1 MIKNI
6 LITAFLVFTLNINI
20 NANQNKTIAI
30 AGPTA
35 SVSHPIFHMIKTD
48 ALKSLNTNIKFKQ
61 WKNPDELKA
70 LILNKKV
77 DFIAVPITAGS
88 ILYNRGADVQL
99 LSLVMGG
106 ARGIVTSN
114 RSIKTI
120 KDLKGHS
127 IGIASRGG
135 LADSLIKILLEK
147 NGMDYKKDIKI
158 VYTQNSKNSTLLLL
172 KGKIDCAVL
181 SEPRISMA
189 LKKAKSLPTDKTP
202 HKLFFSINLLDTWK
216 KTFNTNTS
224 FAQVG
229 FLAVGDTIKDKKL
242 INIFIQEYKKS
253 LNWYINNPDKSSKL
267 ASKYFKG
274 LHPKAIK
281 NGIKNSNLHILT
293 TQNDKK
299 LIKELLNNLVK
310 TNPKSMGGK
319 LPDGGFYFKNNYK

>member
-6 LITAFLVFTLNINI
+6 LITAFLVFTLNTNI
-20 NANQNKTIAI
+20 NANQNKTITI

-114 RSIKTI
+114 KNIKTI

-135 LADSLIKILLEK
+135 LADSLVKILVEK

-181 SEPRISMA
+181 SEPRISMT
-189 LKKAKSLPTDKTP
+189 LKKAKSLPSDTTA

-216 KTFNTNTS
+216 QTFNKSSS

-229 FLAVGDTIKDKKL
+229 FLAVGDTIKNKELKL
-242 INIFIQEYKKS
+242 KFLKEYKKS
-253 LNWYINNPDKSSKL
+253 LNWYINNTDDSSIL

-281 NGIKNSNLHILT
+281 NGIKNSDLHILST
-293 TQNDKK
+293 TENKK
-299 LIKELLNNLVK
+299 LIRELLNKLVIA
-310 TNPKSMGGK
+310 NPKSMGKK
-319 LPDGGFYFKNNYK
+319 LPDDGFYFKK